1 MKDTVGCGFG
11 KCLKMVYFGAFHFV
25 DVITMEIIIFMN
37 RMDLPGTMLL
47 WLTLF
52 LPVQRINV
60 AVTSVCCS
68 LCVTMHG
75 LPVSIKFKT

>member
-1 MKDTVGCGFG
+1 MDLVNVIKWYTLG
-11 KCLKMVYFGAFHFV
+11 HSIFV

-52 LPVQRINV
+52 LPVQHINV